1 MPVNVAGQN
10 GGKVWRQIAAAN
22 DVGRGGESEIARAD
36 RCPLDAMVNAEKSVV
51 GVVAAPARLID
62 QRRKSRT
69 DVIAFIWKTGEREPC
84 SSHIHRERARH
95 IEDVDVPMAEQP
107 GVRKPRPLMVAWNDE
122 DGDAPVGDALE
133 GRIGLVGDARMRRR
147 SVEDVAAVDDEV
159 DFSRQCRRQ
168 RGRIVREEVES
179 TAAATDTRPN
189 WKVETEMGVGEKED
203 SNRVRHPY
211 MVYMPVFVR

>member
-1 MPVNVAGQN
+1 
-10 GGKVWRQIAAAN
+10 
-22 DVGRGGESEIARAD
+22 
-36 RCPLDAMVNAEKSVV
+36 
-51 GVVAAPARLID
+51 
-62 QRRKSRT
+62 
-69 DVIAFIWKTGEREPC
+69 
-84 SSHIHRERARH
+84 
-95 IEDVDVPMAEQP
+95 MAEQP
-107 GVRKPRPLMVAWNDE
+107 GVRKPRPLVVAWNDE
-122 DGDAPVGDALE
+122 DGDAPVSDALE

-147 SVEDVAAVDDEV
+147 SVEDVTAVDDEV

-211 MVYMPVFVR
+211 MVYVPVFVR